1 MKWLKIPWLVPGAWK
16 SWVPLPSIVISR
28 CERQATSRHHQ
39 LHEMAHILQI
49 RRTGYVRHALD
60 YQKQRKLPHS
70 ERPIENEA
78 RAFADTAIQDGE
90 WHPLLKYY
98 HGDGWL

>member
-1 MKWLKIPWLVPGAWK
+1 MRWLKIPWLVPSAFK

-28 CERQATSRHHQ
+28 HERQETSRRHQ
-39 LHEMAHILQI
+39 LHELAHILQI

-60 YQKQRKLPHS
+60 YLEQRDLPHS

-78 RAFADTAIQDGE
+78 RAFADEVDGRGHSLTA
-90 WHPLLKYY
+90 YY
-98 HGDGWL
+98 HDDGWL